1 VLTNYEVVK
10 IVAYARKRSMA
21 AKLVVKYAVR
31 AWKIKYPGCKVDD
44 CAVICLFL
52 KNRTL
57 LARSFSEL
65 TQVSVNHS
73 ELEACSDVSL
83 AKLENYSEVS
93 RASLNHS
100 EIAAVPRK
108 FRSKKR
114 GEISENAKIYLN
126 SDENDCPPARLDKVN
141 SSGKFPR
148 LRNVL
153 SRRKSTKDHEAVEAW

>member
-1 VLTNYEVVK
+1 
-10 IVAYARKRSMA
+10 MA

-100 EIAAVPRK
+100 EIAAVPER

-114 GEISENAKIYLN
+114 EGSSENANIDLN
-126 SDENDCPPARLDKVN
+126 SEEYEFPHFRLQKVN

-148 LRNVL
+148 LRKVL
-153 SRRKSTKDHEAVEAW
+153 SRRKSTRAYKGVETVEV